1 MDVNNGVPRT
11 EEIPFTTLSD
21 QNYRSFP
28 KVKALIERYG
38 DKALETL
45 YAQIAG
51 HEHTSALLS
60 TPELRS
66 RASRAQLNHW
76 LELFSGRFDE
86 EAVGRCNRIGQVH
99 AKVGLSPSLY
109 IGGYAMVLEEIITQ
123 AMGRSLMNRKMA
135 KVISTLVKT
144 ALLDMSA
151 ALQAYFIEE
160 EKARMATIDSVG
172 DAMAR
177 VATGDLRAELGN
189 LPENYQRMAADFHNM
204 RRQFSD
210 IISQMANA
218 ANNVD
223 TGAGEISAAADD
235 LAARTEQQAAVLART
250 SEVMKQITQD
260 VQTTASNAQNVRES
274 VSAANHQAQQGGE
287 IVETAVAA
295 MDKIKT
301 SSEEIAQITEVI
313 EAIAFQTN
321 LLALNA
327 GVEAAR
333 AGDAGKG
340 FAVVASEVRALA
352 HRTTESAK
360 NIKGLITKSGD
371 DVKQGVDLVA
381 RTGKALE
388 QIIGQVSEVT
398 AQAEEIAT
406 LAVAQ
411 ADSLREISAEI
422 EHMDFTT
429 QQNAAMV
436 EESNAAARALTNEAS
451 LLTQIVGKFVLE
463 RRDWLRC
470 KADAEVR
477 QRAERPHMAQSRHD
491 ELVREPA
498 FYDAQEGEDLSRPWV
513 VRVRTH

>member
-1 MDVNNGVPRT
+1 MNMNGEAASKKEV
-11 EEIPFTTLSD
+11 PFTTLSD
-21 QNYRSFP
+21 ENYRAFP

-38 DKALETL
+38 DTALETL
-45 YAQIAG
+45 YGQIAN

-60 TPELRS
+60 TVEQRM
-66 RASRAQLNHW
+66 RARKAQLNHW
-76 LELFSGRFDE
+76 LELFSGRFDD
-86 EAVGRCNRIGQVH
+86 AALARCNRIGEVH
-99 AKVGLSPSLY
+99 AQIGLSPSLY
-109 IGGYAMVLEEIITQ
+109 IGGYAMVLEEVITHTL
-123 AMGRSLMNRKMA
+123 GRSVMNRRA
-135 KVISTLVKT
+135 SNVIGTLVKT

-151 ALQAYFIEE
+151 ALQAYFAAE
-160 EKARMATIDSVG
+160 EKARAATIDSVG

-204 RRQFSD
+204 RRQFSE
-210 IISQMANA
+210 IISQMSNA

-235 LAARTEQQAAVLART
+235 LAVRTEQQAAVLART
-250 SEVMKQITQD
+250 SEVMKQITRD
-260 VQTTASNAQNVRES
+260 VQTTASNAQQVGES
-274 VSAANHQAQQGGE
+274 VSSVNGQAQQGGE
-287 IVETAVAA
+287 IVEKAVAA
-295 MDKIKT
+295 MGKIKT

-333 AGDAGKG
+333 AGEAGKG
-340 FAVVASEVRALA
+340 FAVVANEVRALA

-360 NIKGLITKSGD
+360 NIKGLIGKSSD
-371 DVKQGVDLVA
+371 DVKQGVDLVD

-398 AQAEEIAT
+398 TQAQEIAT

-411 ADSLREISAEI
+411 ADSLKEISAEI
-422 EHMDFTT
+422 EQMDFTT

-477 QRAERPHMAQSRHD
+477 HRAEQQQKASLGRPAHNLGSHHMLDDGDDAHD
-491 ELVREPA
+491 DFA
-498 FYDAQEGEDLSRPWV
+498 NF
-513 VRVRTH
+513 RVANQ